1 MMKRLLIAL
10 LLVLTTG
17 QMMAQIRLPERPNRP
32 KYVDHSEKTSGFWC
46 TVEAN
51 AGTYITFKESVKPAQ
66 KAGLTVACGYMV
78 NEFFKIGAGVGANY
92 YFNNNDQIR
101 YSSIKHT
108 VPVFVDMRGNL
119 TSQEVRNFVPY
130 WSFDIGA
137 AVHDGFFVAPTI
149 GMKFGEMRDSW
160 LLGLTVCL
168 QQIDKHWTDE
178 NKQFSPHGKTSPEML
193 SFIGLKVG
201 YEF

>member
-1 MMKRLLIAL
+1 MKRVLIAL

-32 KYVDHSEKTSGFWC
+32 KYVDHSEKTNGFWC

-51 AGTYITFKESVKPAQ
+51 VGTFVTFKEGIKGAQ
-66 KAGLTVACGYMV
+66 KAGLTVAGGYMV
-78 NEFFKIGAGVGANY
+78 NEFFKIGAGLGGNY
-92 YFNNNDQIR
+92 YFNDSEQIR
-101 YSSIKHT
+101 NTSMKYNMPI
-108 VPVFVDMRGNL
+108 FLDMRGNL

-130 WSFDIGA
+130 WSFDIGV
-137 AVHDGFFVAPTI
+137 AVHDGFFAAPTI
-149 GMKFGEMRDSW
+149 GMRFGEMRDSW
-160 LLGLTVCL
+160 LLGLTVCF
-168 QQIDKHWTDE
+168 QQLDKHWTETD
-178 NKQFSPHGKTSPEML
+178 KQFAPHGKVSPEML